1 MPSVGSRVSLR
12 YRIPSALNDAALN
25 DAALTDVV
33 GHLEALDPVVVVR
46 TKSGAAVEIDPADVV
61 SMRELSH
68 TPVRNSDIRAVE
80 HAAALAWPGTEQD
93 WLDGWLLRA
102 GGGHTSRANSA
113 VPLLFSSNT
122 AALPGIIDWY
132 AQRDLEPW
140 LALPERLLPIK
151 AAGIKQTRVL
161 TRDLTLAQA
170 PSPVAPLAQAPS
182 PVAPLA
188 QAPSPV
194 AILSPEPSTD
204 WLQTYR
210 RDVPVAVL
218 TAVLDGEV
226 TFASLGAAVGR
237 GAVTTAP
244 DGTRWLG
251 VSCVR
256 VAESARRTGMARTV
270 CATLQAWGA
279 EHGATRA
286 YVEVLDDNEPALM
299 LYESSGFR
307 LHHHHRYVRADNLVA
322 HA

>member
-12 YRIPSALNDAALN
+12 YRIPSALNDAALT

-170 PSPVAPLAQAPS
+170 PSPVA
-182 PVAPLA
+182 
-188 QAPSPV
+188 
-194 AILSPEPSTD
+194 ILSPEPSTD